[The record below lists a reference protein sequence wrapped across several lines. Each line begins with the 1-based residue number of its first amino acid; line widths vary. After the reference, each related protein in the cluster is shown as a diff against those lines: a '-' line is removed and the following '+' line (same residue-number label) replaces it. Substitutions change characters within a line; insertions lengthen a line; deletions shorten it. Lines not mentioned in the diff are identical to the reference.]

1 MTYRREGRDA
11 LAQVVLQRRW
21 IGYIGLGTKQA
32 TFANLGSVVSQR
44 RESGIE

>member
-1 MTYRREGRDA
+1 MHLLKLCA
-11 LAQVVLQRRW
+11 AAQMDR
-21 IGYIGLGTKQA
+21 IGLGTKQA